1 VRESIR
7 YPDRSLK
14 STILSNIHEGI
25 GFESVINS
33 VFITDTNPSRL
44 LHIVTY
50 LCHNLYHR
58 SMPGDGRNAAGM
70 DRRTYLAL
78 LGATGAAGLAGC
90 AGSGGG
96 SGESTDSSDSGGS
109 SDSGSSGGSSDSDGS
124 GGSSDSGDSGSGDG
138 DSGSST
144 ITVGNLSPFSGGLGW
159 IGPNSRRGIQTA
171 LEGEGGINEAMVN
184 GKTIEITEQDTETK
198 PQPAISGFKTLDSQG
213 VPAMVGPSSTV
224 TPSLVEPA
232 QSSQLAFVSPMTGT
246 IQLDDVG
253 GEYVWRTVPSD
264 SIGAR
269 CQAQYAYQE
278 EGHRQMSLAYK
289 NDKGSQSFS
298 KASGEYF
305 KNLGGEV
312 LTEVAL
318 DPAASSYRSEVQK
331 LQDSGAEVVSM
342 TAGTEVSALF
352 FKNYVEAGAT
362 EDFQLLLGND
372 VLTPD
377 FIEEVGPDVIEGA
390 VGQAPAPGPAF
401 DQFAEAHQSVN
412 DKEPGA
418 FAAAAYDAMNLI
430 ALAFVKEGE
439 ANRQAVPNHLGD
451 LGNPPGEQVSTFA
464 AGKEVLE
471 NGGEVD
477 YQGASNP
484 QNFDDTGDPLGPFS
498 ALQATGGE
506 WSEVITYSAE
516 ELAE

>member
-1 VRESIR
+1 MAGLDRRR
-7 YPDRSLK
+7 YLK
-14 STILSNIHEGI
+14 LI
-25 GFESVINS
+25 G
-33 VFITDTNPSRL
+33 
-44 LHIVTY
+44 
-50 LCHNLYHR
+50 
-58 SMPGDGRNAAGM
+58 AAG
-70 DRRTYLAL
+70 AV
-78 LGATGAAGLAGC
+78 GLAGC
-90 AGSGGG
+90 TGGSGG
-96 SGESTDSSDSGGS
+96 SGGSTDS
-109 SDSGSSGGSSDSDGS
+109 GS
-124 GGSSDSGDSGSGDG
+124 GGSSGGESTESGGSTESS
-138 DSGSST
+138 SGSSGSNT

-159 IGPNSRRGIQTA
+159 IGPNSRRGVNTA
-171 LEGEGGINEAMVN
+171 LEGEGGVN
-184 GKTIEITEQDTETK
+184 QAEVLGSTIEITEQDTETK

-224 TPSLVEPA
+224 TPSLVDPA

-278 EGHRQMSLAYK
+278 EGHRQMALAYK

-298 KASGEYF
+298 KASGQYF
-305 KNLGGEV
+305 SELGGEV

-318 DPAASSYRSEVQK
+318 DPAASSYRSEVQA

-352 FKNYVEAGAT
+352 FKNYVEAGAK

-390 VGQAPAPGPAF
+390 VGQAPAPGPAY
-401 DQFAEAHQSVN
+401 DQFAEQHQSLH

-439 ANRQAVPNHLGD
+439 ANRQAVPNHLSD

-464 AGKEVLE
+464 EGKEVLE
-471 NGGEVD
+471 NGGEID

-484 QNFDDTGDPLGPFS
+484 QNFDDTGDPLGPFA
-498 ALQATGGE
+498 ALQAQGGE

-516 ELAE
+516 ELANPSG